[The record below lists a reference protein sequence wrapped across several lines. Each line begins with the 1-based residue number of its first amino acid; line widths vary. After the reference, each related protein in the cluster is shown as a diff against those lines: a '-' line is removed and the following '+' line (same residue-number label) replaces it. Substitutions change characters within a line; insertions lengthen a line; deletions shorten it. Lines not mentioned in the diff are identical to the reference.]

1 MFLKE
6 KLSCHQCVGLKKKFF
21 KNSVRSDSK
30 KDA

>member
-6 KLSCHQCVGLKKKFF
+6 KLSCRQCLGLKKKFF
-21 KNSVRSDSK
+21 KLSISDSK